1 MSTTEPSSKIPR
13 ALRGDRDLITA
24 EDLSVA
30 PELLG
35 LPLAR
40 PWRRL
45 AAVVADVIFVAI
57 ISALANGWLLLVTL
71 LGAVMQ
77 ALAQWRG
84 QALSRWKLALLGALF
99 VLAFWTI
106 VEGHGARGTDP
117 YRSLQKKVGQAA
129 NAVADAGRGH
139 SAQSLPQLS
148 SRIEALENELA
159 RLQKTGGARVQE
171 EVNRW
176 LDDAGISF
184 GWALLYFTFLPA
196 WLRGQ
201 TLGKKLLGIR
211 VVALTGKPLG
221 LMTNLR
227 RYGGY
232 AAGMATGG
240 LGFAQI
246 FWDTNRQALQDK
258 AAHTVVVEQAGI
270 RQAQMRS

>member
-1 MSTTEPSSKIPR
+1 MSASETNSKIPR
-13 ALRGDRDLITA
+13 ALRGDRGLITA

-45 AAVVADVIFVAI
+45 VAI
-57 ISALANGWLLLVTL
+57 LADIAIVGLISTLANGWLLMVVIFGGL
-71 LGAVMQ
+71 MQ
-77 ALAQWRG
+77 AHAQWRG
-84 QALSRWKLALLGALF
+84 KTLSRLKLALLGLLF
-99 VLAFWTI
+99 LLAFWTI
-106 VEGHGARGTDP
+106 VQGHAARGTDP
-117 YRSLQKKVGQAA
+117 YRAFEKKVDQVA
-129 NAVADAGRGH
+129 NAVADAGRGQA
-139 SAQSLPQLS
+139 AQSLPQLS
-148 SRIEALENELA
+148 KRIEALENELA
-159 RLQKTGGARVQE
+159 RTRKTGGARVQD

-184 GWALLYFTFLPA
+184 GWALMYFTFVPA
-196 WLRGQ
+196 WLQGQ
-201 TLGKKLLGIR
+201 TLGKRLLRIR

-221 LMTNLR
+221 LLNNLR

-258 AAHTVVVEQAGI
+258 TAHTVVVRAV
-270 RQAQMRS
+270 